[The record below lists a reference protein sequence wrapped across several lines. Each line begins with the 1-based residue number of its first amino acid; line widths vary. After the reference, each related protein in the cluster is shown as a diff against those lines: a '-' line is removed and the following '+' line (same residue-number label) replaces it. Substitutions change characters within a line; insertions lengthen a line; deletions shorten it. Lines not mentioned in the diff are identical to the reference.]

1 MVSTIN
7 ASTAGSGGIITS
19 GDSSGVMALQ
29 VAGNT
34 ALTVNADKSIAF
46 SAGGVT
52 KNIQET
58 ATISATAAP
67 GTVDVDILT
76 SVVWYY
82 TSNAAGNWTFN
93 FRGNSGTT
101 LDSVM
106 STGQS
111 LTVAFLVQLGST
123 GYYASA
129 ITIDGVA
136 NTPVWQG
143 GLAPSSGSP
152 SNLDAYVYTII
163 KTSSAT
169 FKVLAQRISYS

>member
-1 MVSTIN
+1 MVAIIN
-7 ASTAGSGGIITS
+7 ASTTAPGGLISTGDNSGIL
-19 GDSSGVMALQ
+19 ALQ

-34 ALTVNADKSIAF
+34 AITVNANKSVSF
-46 SAGGVT
+46 SAGSIV

-58 ATISATAAP
+58 ANISATAAN
-67 GTVDVDILT
+67 GTVNVDILT

-82 TSNAAGNWTFN
+82 TSNAAGNWVFN
-93 FRGNSGTT
+93 FRGDSTNT

-123 GYYASA
+123 GYYSTG

-143 GLAPSSGSP
+143 GANPTSGSA
-152 SNLDAYVYTII
+152 NVLDAYIYTII

-169 FKVLAQRISYS
+169 FKVLAQRISYL

>member
-1 MVSTIN
+1 MVATIN
-7 ASTAGSGGIITS
+7 ASTTAPGGLISTGDNSGIL
-19 GDSSGVMALQ
+19 ALQ

-34 ALTVNADKSIAF
+34 ALTVNANKSVSLA
-46 SAGGVT
+46 AGGIV

-58 ATISATAAP
+58 ANISATAAT
-67 GTVDVDILT
+67 GTINVDILT

-82 TSNAAGNWTFN
+82 TTNASGNWVFN
-93 FRGNSGTT
+93 FRGDATTT

-106 STGQS
+106 ATGQS

-123 GYYASA
+123 GYYATS
-129 ITIDGVA
+129 ITIDGNAV
-136 NTPVWQG
+136 TPVWQG
-143 GLAPSSGSP
+143 GSDPTSGTA
-152 SNLDAYVYTII
+152 NVLDAYVYTII

>member
-1 MVSTIN
+1 MASVIN
-7 ASTAGSGGIITS
+7 ATTNGLVTAGDNAGTLNIQVSGNN
-19 GDSSGVMALQ
+19 ALSI
-29 VAGNT
+29 GT
-34 ALTVNADKSIAF
+34 DKAVTF
-46 SAGGVT
+46 GGGGVI

-58 ATISATAAP
+58 ATISATAAT
-67 GTVDVDILT
+67 GTINVDVLT

-82 TSNAAGNWTFN
+82 TSDATANWTFN

-101 LDSVM
+101 LDSIM

-143 GLAPSSGSP
+143 GSAPSSGSP